1 MRDLTQDLTPLF
13 DRLHAATRAQVFPD
27 AATRIDRLDRVEK
40 LLRAHEAEFVA
51 AISADFAGRSDVET
65 RLAEFLPCLES
76 LKHARRHL
84 RRWMRP
90 RRVWTPLT
98 MQPARAWVQD
108 MPLGVVGVIAPWNY
122 PLMLSISPLIDALA
136 AGNRVMIKPS
146 ELTPQFSDLLAARVA
161 QYFAPDEVAVATGGP
176 DVAAAFAALPFD
188 HLLFTGST
196 RVGRLVAQAAA
207 PNLTPVTLELG
218 GKSPVIIAPGYPLD
232 KAARAIALGKFINA
246 GQTCIAPDYVLVPR
260 GQGRA
265 LAQAVLAA
273 AARGYP
279 AITDNPDMTAIIT
292 PRHRARLVQAVD
304 EARAAGAE
312 VLSHADQ
319 DCAPRM
325 APTVVL
331 NPPAS
336 GILADEEIFGP
347 VLPVIEVDT
356 LDAAIAHVNA
366 RPRPLAL
373 YVFSDRRAEVDG
385 VLQNTVSGGVTVNG
399 TLLHVANHGLPFG
412 GVGPS
417 GTGAYHGIEGF
428 RRLSHAR
435 AVHKVGFVNP
445 VEWMGPPWGR
455 RVQALLRVVA
465 GLGR

>member
-1 MRDLTQDLTPLF
+1 MRDLSQDLTPVF
-13 DRLHAATRAQVFPD
+13 DRLHAASRAQVFPD
-27 AATRIDRLDRVEK
+27 AQTRLDRLTRVET
-40 LLRAHEAEFVA
+40 LLRAHEDEIVT
-51 AISADFAGRSDVET
+51 AIREDFNGRSDTET

-108 MPLGVVGVIAPWNY
+108 MPLGVVGIIAPWNY

-136 AGNRVMIKPS
+136 AGNRAMIKPS
-146 ELTPQFSDLLAARVA
+146 ELTPRFSEILAEIIARH
-161 QYFAPDEVAVATGGP
+161 FAPDEVAVVTGGP

-232 KAARAIALGKFINA
+232 KAARGIALGKFINA

-265 LAQAVLAA
+265 LAQAILSVVAQ
-273 AARGYP
+273 GYP
-279 AITDNPDMTAIIT
+279 TIRDNPDMTTIIT
-292 PRHRARLVQAVD
+292 PRHRERLVQAVD

-312 VLSHADQ
+312 ILTHGDP

-325 APTVVL
+325 APTIVL
-331 NPPAS
+331 NPPTT
-336 GILADEEIFGP
+336 GVLAEEEIFGP
-347 VLPVIEVDT
+347 VLPVIEIDS
-356 LDAAIAHVNA
+356 LDDAISHVNT

-373 YVFSDRRAEVDG
+373 YVFSEKSAEQDH
-385 VLQNTVSGGVTVNG
+385 VLKNTVSGGVTVNG
-399 TLLHVANHGLPFG
+399 TILHVANHGLPFG
-412 GVGPS
+412 GIGPS
-417 GTGAYHGIEGF
+417 GTGAYHGVEGF
-428 RRLSHAR
+428 RRLSHGR
-435 AVHKVGFVNP
+435 AVHKVGFLNP
-445 VEWMGPPWGR
+445 IEWMGPPWGK
-455 RVQALLRVVA
+455 RVQMLLRVVA
-465 GLGR
+465 GLGK